1 MNCPY
6 CGEELEYNDY
16 FGSIKYADH
25 YYLYPQSWI
34 EKKGEIFKCINENC
48 SDYDSYFY
56 VYLNSDIIHKGY
68 PC

>member
-6 CGEELEYNDY
+6 CNEELEYYDY
-16 FGSIKYADH
+16 FGSMTYADH

-34 EKKGEIFKCINENC
+34 EKKGEIFKCMNENC
-48 SDYDSYFY
+48 GHFNEFFYCYDSNNI
-56 VYLNSDIIHKGY
+56 LHEGY